1 MEAWV
6 EFGLSKL
13 PAGIDARLITD
24 PAVAEQ
30 GYKRVKKG
38 DKVFEIH
45 ASDDSGFMYGL
56 LDLAEDV
63 RVRGADKVED
73 YAVSPYLRQRGIKFN
88 IPLDARTPSYS
99 DSTDSAIRNIENMWD
114 FSFWTHFLDRM
125 AEEKMNLLSLWSL
138 NPFPSM
144 VVIPEY
150 PEASLDDV
158 MAGKQPK
165 AGQLSGYGLYD
176 TERELVVVKKMTI
189 AEKIEFWKKVMA
201 YAKSRCVKIMIVTWN
216 IFTYGTEKQDGGIA
230 ADQLNE
236 KTADYFRAGTRA
248 LINTYPDLAG
258 IGITSGENMWMDE
271 TDIPFLAKSYGQG
284 IKDALADKP
293 ERDFRFI
300 HRMQMAHYQEIIDNF
315 SDLPCPLEISF
326 KYSQAHMLSSDKPHF
341 IDGFLKQKKEGL
353 KVWLTV
359 RNDDFYMMRWGD
371 PEYMRSYIANMPAET
386 LEGVYLGADG
396 YTWGRVYIDKK
407 DSSNPLFFDKMWYFF
422 SMWGKLTYDI
432 NTPDDRFCLEGK
444 SRFALSDEEAKALYS
459 AWASASRPVPAQ
471 QCVHW
476 HDFDFQWYPE
486 GSCLYLPQFHELR
499 FANINEFVQGHA
511 IPRDRFVSIEEYCK
525 GRITSKQNPHDIALK
540 MIEDAEKALSDAGKL
555 QTAGKSAEYEATVR
569 DIVSMSYLGLYYAH
583 KILAAIGL
591 YRMRYQGKSS
601 EKTESIRNMEKAA
614 EYWKKY
620 SARIDEDYR
629 PQFLCR
635 LCHTVD
641 IRSFDKLVDEDVE
654 IIRREC

>member
-1 MEAWV
+1 MEACV

-13 PAGIDARLITD
+13 PEGIDARLIKD
-24 PAVAEQ
+24 PAIVEQ
-30 GYKRVKKG
+30 GYKRVKKD

-63 RVRGADKVED
+63 RIRGKDNTVAYSAEPFLKIRGLRFN
-73 YAVSPYLRQRGIKFN
+73 VS
-88 IPLDARTPSYS
+88 LDARVPSYS
-99 DSTDSAIRNIENMWD
+99 DSSDCCIKNLPNIWD
-114 FSFWTHFLDRM
+114 YSFWTHFLDRM
-125 AEEKMNLLSLWSL
+125 AEEKLNLLSLWSL
-138 NPFPSM
+138 NPFPAM
-144 VVIPEY
+144 VDIPEY
-150 PEASLDDV
+150 PDASVADV
-158 MAGKQPK
+158 MNYAEPK
-165 AGQLSGYGLYD
+165 AARLTGYGMYD
-176 TERELVVVKKMTI
+176 KERKLVLVKKMTI
-189 AEKIEFWKKVMA
+189 QEKVEFWKKVMA
-201 YAKSRCVKIMIVTWN
+201 YAKSRCIRIMIITWN
-216 IFTYGTEKQDGGIA
+216 VFTYGTEGHNGGIA
-230 ADQLNE
+230 DDQLNE
-236 KTADYFRAGTRA
+236 ETADYFRAATRT
-248 LINTYPDLAG
+248 LIKTYPDLWG
-258 IGITSGENMWMDE
+258 LGITSGENMWMDE

-284 IKDALADKP
+284 IKDALADQP
-293 ERDFRFI
+293 DREFHFL
-300 HRMQMAHYQEIIDNF
+300 HRMQMAHYQEIVDNF
-315 SDLPCPLEISF
+315 SDLPRPLEISF

-341 IDGFLKQKKEGL
+341 IDSFLKQKRADL

-371 PEYMRSYIANMPAET
+371 PEYMRSYIRNMPIDT
-386 LEGVYLGADG
+386 LAGVYLGADG
-396 YTWGRVYIDKK
+396 YIWGRVYIDKK
-407 DSSNPLFFDKMWYFF
+407 DDSNPFFLDKMWYFF
-422 SMWGKLTYDI
+422 SMWGKLAYDI
-432 NTPDDRFCLEGK
+432 NAPKDRFLLELK
-444 SRFALSDEEAKALYS
+444 DRFELTDDEAGILYT
-459 AWASASRPVPAQ
+459 AWESASKLVPAQ

-486 GSCLYLPQFHELR
+486 GSCLYLQQFHEFR
-499 FANINEFVQGHA
+499 FANINEFVQGVA
-511 IPRDRFVSIEEYCK
+511 IPKDRFVSIEEYCK

-601 EKTESIRNMEKAA
+601 EKAESIRNMEKAA

-641 IRSFDKLVDEDVE
+641 VRSFDKLVDEDVE